1 MAIAMAILAQVPTK
15 DRVEFDMAVAA
26 GVGFSGY
33 DLDGDNFIDGIAFFH
48 LGEGSE
54 WGGTDSNGQSQSNRI
69 WSHKWGKKTE
79 N

>member
-48 LGEGSE
+48 LGEGAE
-54 WGGTDSNGQSQSNRI
+54 WGGTDVYGAHYCDCI
-69 WSHKWGKKTE
+69 WSHKWSKKIKY
-79 N
+79 